1 MENLEPQIT
10 YPRFLQ
16 CTKTEFEAYEKAAC
30 ELLGYSNELASNY
43 CNPLIDV
50 NKKYYFTINPEVA
63 SLFTEAQILSA
74 VDYDKII
81 FPPTNIKSI

>member
-16 CTKTEFEAYEKAAC
+16 CTKAKFESYEKQAC

-43 CNPLIDV
+43 CNPLIDFEG
-50 NKKYYFTINPEVA
+50 KFYFTINPEVT
-63 SLFTEAQILSA
+63 SLFSEEQILSA
-74 VDYDKII
+74 VEYDTIE
-81 FPPTNIKSI
+81 FPPVKL

>member
-16 CTKTEFEAYEKAAC
+16 CTKAEFEAQEKAAC

-43 CNPLIDV
+43 CNPIIDK
-50 NKKYYFTINPEVA
+50 NGKYYFTINPEVT
-63 SLFTEAQILSA
+63 SLFSEEQILSA
-74 VDYDKII
+74 VDYDSII
-81 FPPTNIKSI
+81 FPPTKIK

>member
-30 ELLGYSNELASNY
+30 ELLGYSNELATNY
-43 CNPLIDV
+43 CNPIIDK
-50 NKKYYFTINPEVA
+50 NGKYYFTINPEVT
-63 SLFTEAQILSA
+63 SLFSEEQILSA
-74 VDYDKII
+74 VEYDKII
-81 FPPTNIKSI
+81 FPPVKM

>member
-1 MENLEPQIT
+1 MITEEPQRT
-10 YPRFLQ
+10 YPRFLA
-16 CTKTEFEAYEKAAC
+16 CTKAEFEAQEKAAC

-50 NKKYYFTINPEVA
+50 NKKYYFTINPEVV

-74 VDYDKII
+74 VDYDSII
-81 FPPTNIKSI
+81 FPPVKM